1 MADPEARRLFPLA
14 VLALAGLVAG
24 CASNKGQLR
33 ESDLMQLEQWL
44 PGHYDNSAQVAD
56 DRRAG
61 RTPHETR
68 TLTIVPVDSL
78 LLGKHAFYAQE
89 TASDDPQHITG
100 QRLMVFE
107 LSGEHILQSVFTLTD
122 PRRWRAAD
130 TSPELF
136 TGLQPPDIKL
146 MRGCGLVWSKGTG
159 RFTAE
164 NDKDLCRESAPGGGN
179 PVQTESRAELS
190 PDELAV
196 SDRGFDSHGK
206 LVYGRDDE
214 PFTRFVRTQ

>member
-1 MADPEARRLFPLA
+1 MADGASRLR
-14 VLALAGLVAG
+14 VLAAAALTLLAAG
-24 CASNKGQLR
+24 CATNKGQLR

-44 PGHYDNSAQVAD
+44 PGHYDNRAQVDD

-61 RTPHETR
+61 RTPHEAR

-89 TASDDPQHITG
+89 TVSDDPQRITA
-100 QRLMVFE
+100 QRLLVFD
-107 LSGEHILQSVFTLTD
+107 LAGDHILQSVFTLTE

-146 MRGCGLVWSKGTG
+146 MRGCGLVWTKGTG

-164 NDKDLCRESAPGGGN
+164 NDRALCRASAPGGGN
-179 PVQTESRAELS
+179 PVHTDSRAELS
-190 PDELAV
+190 ADELAV
-196 SDRGFDSHGK
+196 SDRGYDAQGK
-206 LVYGRDDE
+206 LVYGREDE
-214 PFTRFVRTQ
+214 PFTRFLRTQ

>member
-1 MADPEARRLFPLA
+1 MADPAVRLLCALTA
-14 VLALAGLVAG
+14 VALAGLAAG
-24 CASNKGQLR
+24 CATNKNQLR

-56 DRRAG
+56 DRHAG
-61 RTPHETR
+61 RPPHEAR

-78 LLGKHAFYAQE
+78 LLGKHAFYAKE
-89 TASDDPQHITG
+89 TASDDPQAITS

-146 MRGCGLVWSKGTG
+146 MRGCGLVWTKGTG

-164 NDKDLCRESAPGGGN
+164 NDRTLCRASAPGGGN
-179 PVQTESRAELS
+179 PVETESRAELS

-196 SDRGFDSHGK
+196 SDRGYDTHGK
-206 LVYGRDDE
+206 LIYGREDE
-214 PFTRFVRTQ
+214 PFTRFQRIQ